1 MRSLFVAIIIYVAVT
16 VPGFARYSHVALIV
30 GNSAYDH
37 VPDLPNAVRDA
48 ALVARAFQKLG
59 YHTRFVKDANRIELM
74 QALVA
79 FRIDAQ
85 FASQAVFYF
94 SGHGVRL
101 GGSSLMVLRGAQPDG
116 RLLGRNAVPLNTV
129 LKAISDKPRQKIVF
143 WDACQTS
150 PLQGQEQAH
159 FAPDTV
165 TAETIVAFA
174 AQPGSVAFDGTG
186 KAGPFAR
193 AISVEVMSPNRRVS
207 QVMKQ
212 IKLRVVRETLGQQVP
227 WTMDSLLTDVSF
239 TGPDASG

>member
-1 MRSLFVAIIIYVAVT
+1 MRSLFVAILIYVAAAA
-16 VPGFARYSHVALIV
+16 PGLARYSHVALIV

-37 VPDLPNAVRDA
+37 VPNLPNAVRDA
-48 ALVARAFQKLG
+48 ALVARTFQKLG
-59 YHTRFVKDANRIELM
+59 YHTRFVKDADRNELM
-74 QALVA
+74 RALVA

-94 SGHGVRL
+94 SGHGVRV
-101 GGSSLMVLRGAQPDG
+101 GGSSLMVLRGVQPDG
-116 RLLGRNAVPLNTV
+116 RHLGLTSVPLNTV
-129 LKAISDKPRQKIVF
+129 LQAISDKPRQKIVF

-150 PLQGQEQAH
+150 PLQGPVPVR

-174 AQPGSVAFDGTG
+174 AQPGSVAYDGAG

-193 AISVEVMSPNRRVS
+193 AIAVELGRPNRSVS

-212 IKLRVVRETLGQQVP
+212 VKLRVVRETLGQQVP
-227 WTMDSLLTDVSF
+227 WTMDSLLSDVSLA
-239 TGPDASG
+239 GPDASG